1 MEHHKLKTIKVKDLT
16 IGMYVLIHLSWYEHP
31 FLKNQFLIKSRT
43 DIEKIKTLGLKE
55 IQIDPARSEQ
65 AEETGLT
72 EDPPEPEREEKRNSR
87 EIIPEELI
95 KTVHDDRMPPREKA
109 LIVQKQS
116 CIMMKNLFA
125 NPSAENIRKA
135 KTGISEIVNLILEDD
150 ATLFC
155 LLKITEHDYY
165 TYTHSVNVGILGLA
179 LAKSLFKE
187 SGNHD
192 FHALGAGFFLHDL
205 GKVNIDKN
213 IINKPGKLTDE
224 EMNEMRHHPTA
235 GFKLLFDTNNLTN
248 ESKII
253 VLQHHERIDGTGYP
267 KKLRGSEIHIYGLI
281 CAIADV
287 FDALTTDRP
296 YRQTMN
302 RYDALK
308 LMHDKMIHHFQEEVF
323 EQFVLLFKA
332 TDRF

>member
-1 MEHHKLKTIKVKDLT
+1 MEHHKLKTIKVKDLK
-16 IGMYVLIHLSWYEHP
+16 IGMYVITNLSWYEHP

-43 DIEKIKTLGLKE
+43 DIEKIKALGIKE
-55 IQIDPARSEQ
+55 IQIDQARSEK
-65 AEETGLT
+65 AAGTGLT
-72 EDPPEPEREEKRNSR
+72 EDPPGPEREEKRDAR
-87 EIIPEELI
+87 GIIPEALI
-95 KTVHDDRMPPREKA
+95 SAIHDDRMHPREKA

-116 CIMMKNLFA
+116 FIMMKNLFA

-150 ATLFC
+150 ATLLY
-155 LLKITEHDYY
+155 LLNITEHDYY
-165 TYTHSVNVGILGLA
+165 TYTHSVDVGILGVA

-192 FHALGAGFFLHDL
+192 IHALGAGFFLHDL
-205 GKVNIDKN
+205 GKVYIDKN

-224 EMNEMRHHPTA
+224 EMNEMRRHPTA
-235 GFKLLFDTNNLTN
+235 GFKLLFDTNQLTD

-267 KKLRGSEIHIYGLI
+267 KKLRGSEIHIYGRI

-296 YRQTMN
+296 YRQKMN
-302 RYDALK
+302 PFDALK
-308 LMHDKMIHHFQEEVF
+308 LMRDEMIHHFQKDLF
-323 EQFVLLFKA
+323 ERFVLLFIA
-332 TDRF
+332 PVR